1 MSALAQVIAVAVGTF
16 LIRVSMIA
24 ALGRITLGERTARA
38 LGLIAPAVL
47 AALVA
52 QTLLLEEQT
61 IRAFDQWHLAAAVA
75 AGIALWKRSIG
86 WTLGGG
92 MAALWLLLLLERL

>member
-1 MSALAQVIAVAVGTF
+1 VTALAQVLAVAIGTF
-16 LIRVSMIA
+16 LIRVSMVA
-24 ALGRITLGERTARA
+24 ALGRITLGERTTRT

-52 QTLLLEEQT
+52 QTLLLDAQE
-61 IRAFDQWHLAAAVA
+61 IRSFDQWHVAAAA
-75 AGIALWKRSIG
+75 ATGLALWKRSIG

-92 MAALWLLLLLERL
+92 MVVLWALLLLERL